1 MIPPLHHAIALVLL
15 ILAFAMLTGIATTV
29 SALERPERVDA
40 CCDRGE
46 AEPEP
51 ASGPCSAADCLCFS
65 CLTLNLTAPLS
76 LACPLQQETSSA
88 FCPSRTFCPDGFS
101 AVIDYPPETA

>member
-1 MIPPLHHAIALVLL
+1 MTSPPHRAIALVLL
-15 ILAFAMLTGIATTV
+15 ILSFAMFSGIATTV

-51 ASGPCSAADCLCFS
+51 MSGPCSEPDCLCFS
-65 CLTLNLTAPLS
+65 CLTLDRVASLTYV
-76 LACPLQQETSSA
+76 CPLQVTASG
-88 FCPSRTFCPDGFS
+88 FCPPRGFCPDGFS
-101 AVIDYPPETA
+101 SVIDYPPETA

>member
-1 MIPPLHHAIALVLL
+1 MISPLHRAIALVLL
-15 ILAFAMLTGIATTV
+15 ILSFAMLTGVATTV
-29 SALERPERVDA
+29 SGLERPERVDA

-65 CLTLNLTAPLS
+65 CLTLDRTSPPS
-76 LACPLQQETSSA
+76 FACPLQVTLSA
-88 FCPSRTFCPDGFS
+88 FFPPQAFGSDGFG

>member
-1 MIPPLHHAIALVLL
+1 MIGPLLRTITLVVL
-15 ILAFAMLTGIATTV
+15 ILSFAMLSGIATTV
-29 SALERPERVDA
+29 SALAHPQKVDA

-51 ASGPCSAADCLCFS
+51 MSGPCSEAGCPCFS
-65 CLTLNLTAPLS
+65 CLTLDQPTVLPYI
-76 LACPLQQETSSA
+76 CPLQVTLSLFVPPRA
-88 FCPSRTFCPDGFS
+88 FCPDGFS